1 MKTANEFYPVL
12 SVNPIRELDLLSF
25 TLDLQPDPR
34 NTYKTV
40 IHLENGCSEYIA
52 ELAGNFE
59 SQILVTVF
67 SFLGNSILYS
77 ELYCAVLCCYYL

>member
-40 IHLENGCSEYIA
+40 IHLENGCSE
-52 ELAGNFE
+52 
-59 SQILVTVF
+59 
-67 SFLGNSILYS
+67 
-77 ELYCAVLCCYYL
+77 